1 MSRMSTIRRMV
12 LVAVVALV
20 LAGGVSAQQPP
31 ASIKIDGLVEKPGT
45 YDAKSFAALKRHT
58 LKVDDHGTAAVYEGV
73 ALADVLALAGAPSG
87 DAFRGAKLSLVLV
100 AKAADDYV
108 VSYALAEVDPG
119 FTDRVVLLADRRDG
133 KPLAE
138 NAAPF
143 QIVVPGEK
151 KHGRWIRQVV
161 GLTVKDV
168 R

>member
-1 MSRMSTIRRMV
+1 MQKPGRLCLALLTLVMV
-12 LVAVVALV
+12 AGVA
-20 LAGGVSAQQPP
+20 AQQKP
-31 ASIKIDGLVEKPGT
+31 ASLRIDGLVDKAGT
-45 YDAKSFAALKRHT
+45 FDARSLAGLKRIT
-58 LKVDDHGTAAVYEGV
+58 LKVDDHGEPAVYEGV
-73 ALADVLALAGAPSG
+73 SLTEVLALAGAPVG
-87 DAFRGAKLSLVLV
+87 ERMRGAHLSLVVV

-108 VSYALAEVDPG
+108 ATYSLAELDPG
-119 FTDRVVLLADRRDG
+119 FTDRVVILADRRDG

-161 GLTVKDV
+161 SLTVKET

>member
-1 MSRMSTIRRMV
+1 MV
-12 LVAVVALV
+12 AGVA
-20 LAGGVSAQQPP
+20 AQQKP
-31 ASIKIDGLVEKPGT
+31 ASLRIDGLVEKPGT
-45 YDAKSFAALKRHT
+45 FDAKSLAGLKRLT
-58 LKVDDHGTAAVYEGV
+58 LKVDDHGEPAVYEGV
-73 ALADVLALAGAPSG
+73 SLTEVLALAGAPVG
-87 DAFRGAKLSLVLV
+87 ERMRGAHLSLVVV

-108 VSYALAEVDPG
+108 ATYSLAELDLG
-119 FTDRVVLLADRRDG
+119 FTDRVTILADRRDG

-161 GLTVKDV
+161 SLTVKET

>member
-1 MSRMSTIRRMV
+1 MQKPGSLCLAVLTLVMV
-12 LVAVVALV
+12 AGVA
-20 LAGGVSAQQPP
+20 AQQKP
-31 ASIKIDGLVEKPGT
+31 ASLRIDGLVDKPGT
-45 YDAKSFAALKRHT
+45 LDAKSFAGLKRIT
-58 LKVDDHGTAAVYEGV
+58 LKVDDHGEPAVYEGV
-73 ALADVLALAGAPSG
+73 SLTEVLALAGAPVG
-87 DAFRGAKLSLVLV
+87 ERMRGAQLSLVVV

-108 VSYALAEVDPG
+108 VAYSLAELDPG
-119 FTDRVVLLADRRDG
+119 FTDRVAILADRRDG

-161 GLTVKDV
+161 SLTVKET

>member
-1 MSRMSTIRRMV
+1 MQKPGRLCLALLTLVMV
-12 LVAVVALV
+12 AGVA
-20 LAGGVSAQQPP
+20 AQQKP
-31 ASIKIDGLVEKPGT
+31 ASLRIDGLVDKPGT
-45 YDAKSFAALKRHT
+45 FDAKSLAGLKRIT
-58 LKVDDHGTAAVYEGV
+58 LKVDDHGEPAVYEGV
-73 ALADVLALAGAPSG
+73 SLTEVLALAGAPVG
-87 DAFRGAKLSLVLV
+87 ERMRGAHLSLVVV

-108 VSYALAEVDPG
+108 ATYSLAELDPG
-119 FTDRVVLLADRRDG
+119 FTDRVVILADRRDG

-161 GLTVKDV
+161 SLTVKET

>member
-1 MSRMSTIRRMV
+1 MV
-12 LVAVVALV
+12 AGVA
-20 LAGGVSAQQPP
+20 AQQKAP
-31 ASIKIDGLVEKPGT
+31 SIRIDGLVEKPGIF
-45 YDAKSFAALKRHT
+45 DAKAFAGLKRLT
-58 LKVDDHGTAAVYEGV
+58 LKLDDHGEPAVYEGV
-73 ALADVLALAGAPSG
+73 SLTEVLALAGAPVG
-87 DAFRGAKLSLVLV
+87 DRMRGAQLSLVVV

-108 VSYALAEVDPG
+108 ATYSLAELDPG
-119 FTDRVVLLADRRDG
+119 FTDRVVILADRRDG

-161 GLTVKDV
+161 SLTLKDV

>member
-1 MSRMSTIRRMV
+1 MSFLKV
-12 LVAVVALV
+12 CLVVAL
-20 LAGGVSAQQPP
+20 AAGVSGGLAAHQKA
-31 ASIKIDGLVEKPGT
+31 ASIRIDGLVDKPGT
-45 YDAKSFAALKRHT
+45 FDAKSFAGLKRIT
-58 LKVDDHGTAAVYEGV
+58 LKADDHGEPAVYEGV
-73 ALADVLALAGAPSG
+73 SLTEVLALAGAPVG
-87 DAFRGAKLSLVLV
+87 DRMRGAQLSMVVV

-108 VSYALAEVDPG
+108 VSYSLAELDPG
-119 FTDRVVLLADRRDG
+119 FTDRVVILADRRDG

-161 GLTVKDV
+161 SLTVKDA